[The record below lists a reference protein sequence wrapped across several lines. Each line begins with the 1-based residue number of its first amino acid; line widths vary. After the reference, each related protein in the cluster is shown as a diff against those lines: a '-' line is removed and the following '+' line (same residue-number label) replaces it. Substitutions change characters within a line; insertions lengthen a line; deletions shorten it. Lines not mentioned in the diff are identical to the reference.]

1 MSLCSAGP
9 GRQGAGRFGRGFVF
23 GTAPLCSLHGASS
36 VSRFL
41 PRMNVGEGFPKLFW
55 RRRML
60 LRDDRQHKPRLFL
73 AAAARARAA
82 RAAALAACCCARS
95 AASARAAALACCS
108 SRSLLSAALRS
119 MQSMELLGLLVL
131 FFLSQTAFVS
141 TLFDKQRKR
150 RSREG
155 QEKEQ
160 RRSREGAGKDKR
172 RSREGQE
179 KTQRRSREGAE
190 TEQRRSRAS
199 VGFCGPSS
207 LWAFVHHIMKLEAGK
222 R

>member
-1 MSLCSAGP
+1 MQHEPELSDYVAGESKISHKSLHFPVSGP
-9 GRQGAGRFGRGFVF
+9 GRRGAGRFGRGFVF

-73 AAAARARAA
+73 AAAAAAAAAARARAA

-95 AASARAAALACCS
+95 AACARAAALACCS

-160 RRSREGAGKDKR
+160 SRGRK
-172 RSREGQE
+172 
-179 KTQRRSREGAE
+179 
-190 TEQRRSRAS
+190 
-199 VGFCGPSS
+199 V
-207 LWAFVHHIMKLEAGK
+207 
-222 R
+222 